1 MFSRKNNDPLIVS
14 VDQEKRSSFRV
25 EPSSERPIYVSI
37 GRDRYQVKDIGA
49 GGAGIYRRDD
59 DKELEPGEKYPFK
72 MTLPLTDE
80 VVSGTLRITDISDS
94 IYHCRF
100 IDLSE
105 EEREKIHR
113 FVFEREKEELRE
125 KKGK

>member
-1 MFSRKNNDPLIVS
+1 MFSRKKNDPLTVS
-14 VDQEKRSSFRV
+14 IDQERRSSFRV
-25 EPSSERPIYVSI
+25 EPSPKRLIYVSI
-37 GRDRYQVKDIGA
+37 GSDKYRVRDIGA

-80 VVSGTLRITDISDS
+80 VVSGTFRMVDISDS

-100 IDLSE
+100 IDLSKE
-105 EEREKIHR
+105 DMEKIHL

>member
-1 MFSRKNNDPLIVS
+1 MFSGKNNDPLVLSI
-14 VDQEKRSSFRV
+14 DQERRSWFRV
-25 EPSSERPIYVSI
+25 EPSPERPIYVSI
-37 GRDRYQVKDIGA
+37 GRDRYQVKDIAA

-80 VVSGTLRITDISDS
+80 VVSGTLRVVDISDS
-94 IYHCRF
+94 TYHCRF
-100 IDLSE
+100 VDLSKE
-105 EEREKIHR
+105 DREKIHL
-113 FVFEREKEELRE
+113 FVLEREKEELRE

>member
-1 MFSRKNNDPLIVS
+1 MFSRKDNDLLTVS
-14 VDQEKRSSFRV
+14 IDQDRRSSFRV
-25 EPSSERPIYVSI
+25 EPSPERPVYVSI

-80 VVSGTLRITDISDS
+80 VVSGIIRIVDTADKT
-94 IYHCRF
+94 YHCRF
-100 IDLSE
+100 IDLSKE
-105 EEREKIHR
+105 DMEKIHL
-113 FVFEREKEELRE
+113 FVFEREKEGLRE

>member
-1 MFSRKNNDPLIVS
+1 LFSGKNNDPLTVS
-14 VDQEKRSSFRV
+14 IDQERRSSFRV
-25 EPSSERPIYVSI
+25 KPSPKRPIYVSI

-59 DKELEPGEKYPFK
+59 EKELEPGEKYPFK

-80 VVSGTLRITDISDS
+80 VVSGTFRMVDISDS

-100 IDLSE
+100 IDLSKE
-105 EEREKIHR
+105 DREKIHL
-113 FVFEREKEELRE
+113 FVLEREKEELRE

>member
-1 MFSRKNNDPLIVS
+1 MFSRKKNDPLIVS
-14 VDQEKRSSFRV
+14 IDQEKRSSFRV

-72 MTLPLTDE
+72 MTLPLNDE
-80 VVSGTLRITDISDS
+80 VVSGTLRIVDISDS

-100 IDLSE
+100 IDLSKE
-105 EEREKIHR
+105 DREKIHL
-113 FVFEREKEELRE
+113 FVLEREKEELRE